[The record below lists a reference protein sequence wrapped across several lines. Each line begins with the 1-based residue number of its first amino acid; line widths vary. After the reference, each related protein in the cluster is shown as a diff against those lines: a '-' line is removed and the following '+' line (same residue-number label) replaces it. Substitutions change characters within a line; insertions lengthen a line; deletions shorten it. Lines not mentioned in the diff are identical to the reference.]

1 MARPRKC
8 CAARPLGVL
17 ARHTE
22 QVPETAKVSNTGTD
36 GRRNACNSRVAHGRT
51 DMTSSANSSGSLQLP
66 RRSSTVGANAI
77 AQWLHDNGLEP
88 ELDGW
93 NATIVLSAVLRDV
106 PAHETS
112 ETTRFEI
119 ELEPERWTL
128 CFRHGGLVSRIRVAE
143 LATVDGRDDH
153 DLLVLT
159 PQLRDLGQLLRRLE
173 HRHAFR
179 FHRDVAEVRSNHPP
193 IEGAALRWLS
203 RL

>member
-1 MARPRKC
+1 
-8 CAARPLGVL
+8 
-17 ARHTE
+17 
-22 QVPETAKVSNTGTD
+22 
-36 GRRNACNSRVAHGRT
+36 
-51 DMTSSANSSGSLQLP
+51 MTSSANSSGSLQLP

-143 LATVDGRDDH
+143 LATVVR
-153 DLLVLT
+153 
-159 PQLRDLGQLLRRLE
+159 QSS
-173 HRHAFR
+173 AA
-179 FHRDVAEVRSNHPP
+179 VAEQAIRRFAPCWRGLPGMLGVRLLTF
-193 IEGAALRWLS
+193 AWAD
-203 RL
+203 